1 MIQHVVIMKF
11 SDTSDREEAK
21 LRLEA
26 LPAAISQLSSMA
38 VSLDIGMDDSAS
50 DLVLISTHADRDGL
64 RGYVD
69 HPVHQEFVAWVRP
82 LLVGRAVVDSETSV

>member
-11 SDTSDREEAK
+11 AVTAHREEAK

-26 LPAAISQLSSMA
+26 LPAAISQLSTLA
-38 VSLDIGMDDSAS
+38 VSLDIGMDGSPS
-50 DLVLISTHADRDGL
+50 DLVLISTHVDRDGL

-82 LLVGRAVVDSETSV
+82 LLVGRAVVDSETLA